1 MKICTKCQQQLP
13 ITSYNVKKIN
23 KNGTPQL
30 QSLCKECNKVYQK
43 QHYVSNKDHY
53 ANKARN
59 WEKDYR
65 IKVYSTLM
73 KICQDGC
80 VECGEKSFECLQFN
94 HIDPSNKTD
103 SVSSMITNS
112 KNLNVILEEVKKC
125 EILCANCHA
134 KKTAKQFGWYKDL
147 I

>member
-1 MKICTKCQQQLP
+1 MGGPGKIVQIDETMLN
-13 ITSYNVKKIN
+13 Y
-23 KNGTPQL
+23 
-30 QSLCKECNKVYQK
+30 
-43 QHYVSNKDHY
+43 
-53 ANKARN
+53 KA
-59 WEKDYR
+59 
-65 IKVYSTLM
+65 
-73 KICQDGC
+73 
-80 VECGEKSFECLQFN
+80 KS
-94 HIDPSNKTD
+94 HRGRSPSNKTD